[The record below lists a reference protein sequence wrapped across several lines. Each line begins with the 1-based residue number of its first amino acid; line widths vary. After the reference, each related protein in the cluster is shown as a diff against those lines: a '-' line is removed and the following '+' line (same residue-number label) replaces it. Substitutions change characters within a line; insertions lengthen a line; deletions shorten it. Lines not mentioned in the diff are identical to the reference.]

1 MDLVIDINYTANTC
15 GHAALYCF
23 TYVVTNHDDVAA
35 TNSINAAVT
44 KFKPGTNSRWE
55 SNILCK
61 MFESMSLIVQEP
73 HHLKSVL

>member
-1 MDLVIDINYTANTC
+1 MDLVIDINYTASPVDIQ
-15 GHAALYCF
+15 HYCF

-35 TNSINAAVT
+35 TNSVNAVVT